1 MCLVNFK
8 FKVVL
13 IFLCLDDSRPHT
25 IPTPSGPTPL
35 QCICQSLGL
44 QVRRG
49 IPRYSSNELPD
60 KITMNSYTIF
70 LFSLLSICL
79 SVALYVYLF
88 LSFSE
93 VTQKPIF
100 CVTAEKTETSQEFDW
115 QLSLSLSP
123 PSLYFTYRH
132 THTRTTHSPV
142 LPPEVNKCICI
153 LHGHRLLSHRY
164 LGRVKNQP
172 FMKKRRS
179 FWGLHFE
186 KDRSTVCLFTEYSL
200 CINYFVGKYVEVFS
214 S

>member
-123 PSLYFTYRH
+123 PLSISHTDTH
-132 THTRTTHSPV
+132 THAPHT
-142 LPPEVNKCICI
+142 PPFYHPKWTSVSAYYTDTAYCHTGTWGSQKSTFYEKTPQFLGSAFWKGSFNS
-153 LHGHRLLSHRY
+153 LSVY
-164 LGRVKNQP
+164 WVQ
-172 FMKKRRS
+172 FM
-179 FWGLHFE
+179 
-186 KDRSTVCLFTEYSL
+186 Y
-200 CINYFVGKYVEVFS
+200 
-214 S
+214 